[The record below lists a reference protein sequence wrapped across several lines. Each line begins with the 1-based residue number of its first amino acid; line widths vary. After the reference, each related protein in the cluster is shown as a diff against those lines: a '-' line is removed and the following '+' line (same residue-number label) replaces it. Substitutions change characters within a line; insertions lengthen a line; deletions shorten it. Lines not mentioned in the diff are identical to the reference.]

1 MAVLTDAKEE
11 GYATLEDVRAE
22 VILAVKKQKK
32 AEKLVEQ
39 FDQQLAGVT
48 DLNRFGAENDEEVGE
63 ATQVK
68 FANTYVTGVGLEP
81 YIVGAAMY
89 LPENQVSEPLVG
101 ESGVFVISVTNR
113 TEPEVPES
121 IDPEVRSRLSYTME
135 SRSNFE
141 AYNALVEAADV
152 KDNRLELFYN

>member
-1 MAVLTDAKEE
+1 
-11 GYATLEDVRAE
+11 
-22 VILAVKKQKK
+22 
-32 AEKLVEQ
+32 
-39 FDQQLAGVT
+39 
-48 DLNRFGAENDEEVGE
+48 VGE

-89 LPENQVSEPLVG
+89 LPENQTSTPLIG
-101 ESGVFVISVTNR
+101 ESGVFVIEVTNR
-113 TEPEVPES
+113 TETEVTDV
-121 IDPEVRSRLSYTME
+121 IDPAMESRLRFSME

-141 AYNALVEAADV
+141 AYSALEESANV